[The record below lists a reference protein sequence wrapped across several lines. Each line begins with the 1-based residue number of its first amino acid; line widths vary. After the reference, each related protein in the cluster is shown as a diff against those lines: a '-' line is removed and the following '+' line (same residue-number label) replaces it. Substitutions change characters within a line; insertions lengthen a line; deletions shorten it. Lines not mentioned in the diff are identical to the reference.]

1 MKDPISFRISSPA
14 FMDGGRIP
22 KKYTCDG
29 DNVAPPLEWSGAPD
43 GSKSVAIICEDPDAP
58 SGTFTHWV
66 LYDVPVGKHRIG
78 EGASIRSAGRNDF
91 GSTGFGGPCPPRQD
105 AAHHY
110 AFHVYAL
117 DTDSLGP
124 PGLANSDARA
134 AMDGHVLAEGEL
146 TGVYKRAT

>member
-1 MKDPISFRISSPA
+1 MTFRISSPA
-14 FMDGGRIP
+14 FMNGGRIP

-29 DNVAPPLEWSGAPD
+29 ENVAPPIEWSGAPE

-66 LYDVPVGKHRIG
+66 LYDVPVSKHRLA
-78 EGASIRSAGRNDF
+78 EGTEMGTVGVNDF
-91 GSTGFGGPCPPRQD
+91 GVRGFGGPCPPSND

-124 PGLANSDARA
+124 PGLSKDAARE
-134 AMDGHVLAEGEL
+134 AMNGHVLAEGEL
-146 TGVYKRAT
+146 TGIYKRAM